1 MKKKIDFFLDKTI
14 KLNFEDELLTC
25 PFVSPSG
32 SLQYCVLVIS
42 KKKNVDTEYPN
53 EINVFDVFLFDMN
66 FNFKLAD
73 DYYILTK
80 SQKDFFSSSSSTYLV
95 AQERGFNDSD
105 LNLSNF
111 ANFGNNLGF
120 KIKMIDYNESNQIQ
134 KITQN

>member
-1 MKKKIDFFLDKTI
+1 
-14 KLNFEDELLTC
+14 
-25 PFVSPSG
+25 
-32 SLQYCVLVIS
+32 
-42 KKKNVDTEYPN
+42 
-53 EINVFDVFLFDMN
+53 MN
-66 FNFKLAD
+66 FNFKLA

-105 LNLSNF
+105 LSLSNF

-120 KIKMIDYNESNQIQ
+120 KIKTIDFHESNQIQ